1 MLSSPNNSRNDRQ
14 CVLHGGRVKPVCV
27 YVRNVVEY
35 ARNHQRRRIS
45 NGFSFSETLQF
56 RSVLE
61 TTHYRLEY
69 PCVHRVA
76 STAVFLF
83 VVALHGALLAKW
95 NLRAQGGGWLS
106 VFIAKHVAF
115 RIFVGENQKLVVLEW
130 QAELP

>member
-1 MLSSPNNSRNDRQ
+1 M
-14 CVLHGGRVKPVCV
+14 CVR
-27 YVRNVVEY
+27 
-35 ARNHQRRRIS
+35 AQRRRVCKKPSAPPNFEWLFVSRNSAVPIC
-45 NGFSFSETLQF
+45 F
-56 RSVLE
+56 RNNPL
-61 TTHYRLEY
+61 YRLEY

-83 VVALHGALLAKW
+83 AVALHGALLAKW